1 MILEALQALRVGAG
15 GGARRMGFLSECVGI
30 WARQRRHGAAWADHQ
45 ARSKAAILAAL
56 PPPPRRRALVF
67 GAALVLDVPL
77 AELADAF
84 DEVVLIDLMF
94 LPATRRA
101 AKRLGNVTLC
111 VHDVSESL
119 TGIEAGR
126 PRVAAPARFHDDPAV
141 DLVVSANLLSQLPIV
156 PNAYLAREF
165 AWDEAACAALGRELV
180 AAHLAYL
187 GGFRC
192 SVVLISDVERLIED
206 RGGREIARFSAL
218 FDMPLEW
225 PGEEWLWP
233 VAPFGEI
240 DRNHRV
246 THRVRACRRPPDSGR
261 QNW

>member
-1 MILEALQALRVGAG
+1 M
-15 GGARRMGFLSECVGI
+15 
-30 WARQRRHGAAWADHQ
+30 
-45 ARSKAAILAAL
+45 AAL
-56 PPPPRRRALVF
+56 LLPPRRRALVF

-192 SVVLISDVERLIED
+192 SGGFDQRCGTSD
-206 RGGREIARFSAL
+206 RGS
-218 FDMPLEW
+218 
-225 PGEEWLWP
+225 
-233 VAPFGEI
+233 
-240 DRNHRV
+240 
-246 THRVRACRRPPDSGR
+246 RRPRNRAVFRAFRHAVGVAGR
-261 QNW
+261 GMAVAGRAVWRDRPKPPRHGTVCGLSAPPRLG